1 MSVVI
6 INGTSLSVPGWTL
19 TWLKTGSQVR
29 SLLYFWSWVFK
40 QILCFELILI
50 FFFSSAETDHNA
62 SPFIWGRS
70 SSLTVKWAT
79 LSISIL
85 TLTHFVHFNTFSFST
100 DRMSLQPTTS
110 VLVFEPPTPSHGFE
124 AKVLLLNLFLNC
136 TSRLGFGSSFVELLG
151 SCLNNSV
158 FNFVCTQIFLSL
170 SRLKPI
176 PLTCSYCWSNA
187 IVWNLETGIKLFF
200 CFFTKKK
207 SLSVVY

>member
-1 MSVVI
+1 MF
-6 INGTSLSVPGWTL
+6 WTN
-19 TWLKTGSQVR
+19 
-29 SLLYFWSWVFK
+29 FD
-40 QILCFELILI
+40 
-50 FFFSSAETDHNA
+50 FFFFLLQKLTTTPPHLSGVEAAPWLWSERHFP
-62 SPFIWGRS
+62 SPSWLWLISFI
-70 SSLTVKWAT
+70 
-79 LSISIL
+79 
-85 TLTHFVHFNTFSFST
+85 FNTFSFST